1 MAAKKKQTKKE
12 VEVIEAEVVNEVVTA
27 PESIVDIKNYS
38 ELKKSYDEISETVNT
53 IRGLLNDT
61 VNNYLKIGCLLSS
74 ISDEKLKELGCDSI
88 YEFSKQNFNLGVT
101 STKNFINVYQ
111 RFGEYKCDY
120 DDMGP
125 RYIPNFVYLKE
136 EFKDFSMSQL
146 VELLPVADEDFNKFN
161 PEMSCKEIRALKKQ
175 SQLTDYEN
183 EFYDKVR
190 NSFLEIWNDV
200 YSKITFETKNKIED
214 KTIIFDKNGSYSFN
228 LPCCGKN
235 IVIKL
240 NTNVKNNRFVIYI
253 ETPRIDY
260 NQKYQ
265 SFNFNYDGIWDN
277 IDNIIKFINDDCY
290 NFINSESNE
299 KTFDNSYKI
308 VCDAMDKI
316 SEKYVNTF
324 ISLSAL
330 KLNNDFIDVYNICKE
345 HDYGSICR
353 DIDFIYNLTT
363 IPYFKDNIFL
373 KDFKLTS
380 INRYSIGLERI
391 LFENCPTGNNPD
403 YELKIRINN
412 QDIDFRLDY
421 NGDYEIFDLSEIF
434 GFYCF
439 VDFSKENILS
449 SFNSIFDMYLYFA
462 KKFAL
467 ERYEFLK
474 KEKLEEANKPE
485 DEDYDEDYDE
495 AESDGD
501 YDEEE

>member
-27 PESIVDIKNYS
+27 PESIVDINNYG

-111 RFGEYKCDY
+111 KFGEYKCDY

-136 EFKDFSMSQL
+136 EFKDYSMSQL
-146 VELLPVADEDFNKFN
+146 VELLPVADEDFDKFN
-161 PEMSCKEIRALKKQ
+161 PEMTCKEIRALKKQ

-200 YSKITFETKNKIED
+200 YPQITFETKNKIDGKE
-214 KTIIFDKNGSYSFN
+214 IIFDKNGSYSFN

-265 SFNFNYDGIWDN
+265 SFNFNYDGVCDRTDDIV
-277 IDNIIKFINDDCY
+277 KFINDDCY
-290 NFINSESNE
+290 NLINSNKNEKASDDFDEIVNKAINKISNKYLNGFINLKDLHKGLFWDLYWICE
-299 KTFDNSYKI
+299 KHGYDRI
-308 VCDAMDKI
+308 CQR
-316 SEKYVNTF
+316 
-324 ISLSAL
+324 
-330 KLNNDFIDVYNICKE
+330 IDY
-345 HDYGSICR
+345 
-353 DIDFIYNLTT
+353 IYNL
-363 IPYFKDNIFL
+363 PYRTCFGHDVFL
-373 KDFKLTS
+373 KDFKLTNIS
-380 INRYSIGLERI
+380 RYSIDFERI
-391 LFENCPTGNNPD
+391 LFENSPTGNNPD
-403 YELKIRINN
+403 YELKIMISN
-412 QDIDFRLDY
+412 QTIVFRLSYNGSYETFSLPDIFRKYYKVDFR
-421 NGDYEIFDLSEIF
+421 
-434 GFYCF
+434 
-439 VDFSKENILS
+439 KENIVSAFGSLY
-449 SFNSIFDMYLYFA
+449 DMYYYFA
-462 KKFAL
+462 IKFAFDK
-467 ERYEFLK
+467 YEEWK
-474 KEKLEEANKPE
+474 KEELEKASKSE
-485 DEDYDEDYDE
+485 DEDCDDDYDD
-495 AESDGD
+495 ESDGD

>member
-1 MAAKKKQTKKE
+1 MAAKKKQTKKD

-27 PESIVDIKNYS
+27 PESIVDINNYG

-111 RFGEYKCDY
+111 KFGEYKCDY

-136 EFKDFSMSQL
+136 EFKDYSMSQL
-146 VELLPVADEDFNKFN
+146 VELLPVADEDFDKFN
-161 PEMSCKEIRALKKQ
+161 PQMSCKEIRALKKQ

-200 YSKITFETKNKIED
+200 YPQITFETKNKIEG
-214 KTIIFDKNGSYSFN
+214 KEIIFDGNGSYSFN

-260 NQKYQ
+260 NRENG

-277 IDNIIKFINDDCY
+277 SDDIVKFINDDCY
-290 NFINSESNE
+290 NLINSGSNE
-299 KTFDNSYKI
+299 KASDNSYEI
-308 VCDAMDKI
+308 VNKAINKI
-316 SEKYVNTF
+316 SNKYLDSFIDLWDLREGLFWDLYCTCEKYGYV
-324 ISLSAL
+324 
-330 KLNNDFIDVYNICKE
+330 
-345 HDYGSICR
+345 SICEK
-353 DIDFIYNLTT
+353 IDYIYHLKCMICFGPNV
-363 IPYFKDNIFL
+363 FL
-373 KDFKLTS
+373 GDFKLTS
-380 INRYSIGLERI
+380 ISQYSIDLERI
-391 LFENCPTGNNPD
+391 LFENSPDGNNPD
-403 YELKIRINN
+403 YELKIMISNKI
-412 QDIDFRLDY
+412 IDFRLAY
-421 NGDYEIFDLSEIF
+421 NGHYQSFDLSDIF
-434 GFYCF
+434 VKYYR
-439 VDFSKENILS
+439 VDFRKENIVS
-449 SFNSIFDMYLYFA
+449 AFGSINDMYYYFA
-462 KKFAL
+462 KKYAFDKYEEWKKEDL
-467 ERYEFLK
+467 ERAN
-474 KEKLEEANKPE
+474 KLE
-485 DEDYDEDYDE
+485 DDDYDD
-495 AESDGD
+495 ESDGD

>member
-1 MAAKKKQTKKE
+1 
-12 VEVIEAEVVNEVVTA
+12 
-27 PESIVDIKNYS
+27 
-38 ELKKSYDEISETVNT
+38 
-53 IRGLLNDT
+53 
-61 VNNYLKIGCLLSS
+61 
-74 ISDEKLKELGCDSI
+74 
-88 YEFSKQNFNLGVT
+88 
-101 STKNFINVYQ
+101 
-111 RFGEYKCDY
+111 
-120 DDMGP
+120 MGP

-277 IDNIIKFINDDCY
+277 IDNIVKFINDDCY

-299 KTFDNSYKI
+299 KASDNSYGI
-308 VCDAMDKI
+308 VSKAINKI
-316 SEKYVNTF
+316 SNKYLDTF
-324 ISLSAL
+324 I
-330 KLNNDFIDVYNICKE
+330 KLTDLRKGLFWDLYYICEKNGYEKLWEKIDY
-345 HDYGSICR
+345 
-353 DIDFIYNLTT
+353 IYHLEYMVCFGPNV
-363 IPYFKDNIFL
+363 FSG
-373 KDFKLTS
+373 DFKLTS
-380 INRYSIGLERI
+380 FSQYSIDLERI
-391 LFENCPTGNNPD
+391 LFENSPTGNNPD
-403 YELKIRINN
+403 YELKIRISNKN
-412 QDIDFRLDY
+412 IDFRLSY
-421 NGDYEIFDLSEIF
+421 NDFYETFGLPDIFKK
-434 GFYCF
+434 YYR
-439 VDFSKENILS
+439 VDFRKENIVS
-449 SFNSIFDMYLYFA
+449 AFGSIYDMYLYFA
-462 KKFAL
+462 KKSLFAQWI
-467 ERYEFLK
+467 
-474 KEKLEEANKPE
+474 
-485 DEDYDEDYDE
+485 
-495 AESDGD
+495 
-501 YDEEE
+501 

>member
-1 MAAKKKQTKKE
+1 MAAKKKPTKKD
-12 VEVIEAEVVNEVVTA
+12 VEVIEAEVVNEVETA
-27 PESIVDIKNYS
+27 PESIVDINNYG

-111 RFGEYKCDY
+111 KFGEYKCDY

-136 EFKDFSMSQL
+136 EFKDYSMSQL
-146 VELLPVADEDFNKFN
+146 VELLPVADEDFDKFN
-161 PEMSCKEIRALKKQ
+161 PEMTCKEIRALKKQ

-183 EFYDKVR
+183 EFYDKVK
-190 NSFLEIWNDV
+190 NSFLEIWDNV
-200 YSKITFETKNKIED
+200 FYALSFETKNKIDGKE
-214 KTIIFDKNGSYSFN
+214 IIFDKNGSYSFN

-277 IDNIIKFINDDCY
+277 SDDIVKFINDDCY
-290 NFINSESNE
+290 NFINSGNNE
-299 KTFDNSYKI
+299 KTSDNSSKI
-308 VCDAMDKI
+308 VNEAINKI
-316 SEKYVNTF
+316 SEKYVNKF
-324 ISLSAL
+324 ICLPGF
-330 KLNNDFIDVYNICKE
+330 KLGDFLDFYFICVKYE
-345 HDYGSICR
+345 YTSICETF
-353 DIDFIYNLTT
+353 DFLDKLINV
-363 IPYFKDNIFL
+363 PYSKDNIFGY
-373 KDFKLTS
+373 DFKLIYFS
-380 INRYSIGLERI
+380 RYNISLEKI
-391 LFENCPTGNNPD
+391 LFENSPTGNNPD
-403 YELKIRINN
+403 YELKIQIVNET
-412 QDIDFRLDY
+412 IKFRLGY
-421 NGDYEIFDLSEIF
+421 NGYYQSFDLSNIF
-434 GFYCF
+434 EKYYL
-439 VDFSKENILS
+439 VDFSKENIQS
-449 SFNSIFDMYLYFA
+449 AFNSIFDMYLYFA
-462 KKFAL
+462 KKYAFDKYEEWKKEEL
-467 ERYEFLK
+467 ER
-474 KEKLEEANKPE
+474 ANEPE
-485 DEDYDEDYDE
+485 DEDYDEDYDD
-495 AESDGD
+495 ESDGD